1 MAGKEESN
9 MGITAKKADNFSEWY
24 TQAVVK
30 AGLAD
35 YTAVSGCIAFK
46 PYGFSL
52 WERIKCLVDER
63 LKKIGV
69 KNCYFPLFVPE
80 SLLAKEAEHI
90 KGFKAE
96 VAWVDYGGD
105 TKLGERLAIRPTSE
119 AIMYDSLSKWIRSW
133 RDLPLKLNQWNN
145 VVRWEF
151 KHPVLFLRTREFLW
165 NEGHTAFA
173 TKEEAEKEIGQ
184 IISIYQDVCEN
195 HLALFGAIGR
205 KTENEKFA
213 GAEYTT
219 SIEYLLPN
227 GRGVQGPD
235 AHHDGQKF
243 SKAYDIQFLDKE
255 GKKEFVWQNT
265 WAITTRMIGVMVAV
279 HGDDKGLVLPP
290 NLAPIQVVIVPIFTE
305 KDKDSVMKKVHEI
318 SSKLSKKFL
327 VEVDERDYSP
337 GWKFND
343 WELKGVP
350 VRVEIGPKDLAKD
363 QVVIVRRD
371 NGKKAFVP
379 SADATDEIQK
389 SLDDIH
395 ATLFQKSKKF
405 LEDNTEF
412 VEDFAKLSDA
422 IKTGKMAK
430 CFFCGDADCEVQV
443 KEKTAATPRCIP
455 AGSKSGQC
463 IICSKEGPE
472 TLFAKAY

>member
-9 MGITAKKADNFSEWY
+9 LGITVKKADDFSEWY

-35 YTAVSGCIAFK
+35 YTAVSGCIAIK
-46 PYGFSL
+46 PYGFAI
-52 WERIKCLVDER
+52 WEKIRCIVDER
-63 LKKIGV
+63 LKKLGV

-80 SLLAKEAEHI
+80 SLLSKEAEHI

-105 TKLGERLAIRPTSE
+105 TKLGERLAVRPTSE
-119 AIMYDSLSKWIRSW
+119 AIMYDSFSKWIRSW
-133 RDLPLKLNQWNN
+133 RELPLKLNQWNN

-151 KHPVLFLRTREFLW
+151 RHPVLFLRTREFLW

-184 IISIYQDVCEN
+184 IIAMYKDVCEN
-195 HLALFGAIGR
+195 YLALFGVVGR

-227 GRGVQGPD
+227 GKGVQGPD

-243 SKAYDIQFLDKE
+243 AKAYGIQFLDKD
-255 GKKEFVWQNT
+255 GKKSFVWQNT

-279 HGDDKGLVLPP
+279 HGDDKGLILPP
-290 NLAPIQVVIVPIFTE
+290 ELAPIQVVIVPIFSE
-305 KDKDSVMKKVHEI
+305 KDKDSVMKKVREV

-327 VEVDERDYSP
+327 LEVDDREYSP
-337 GWKFND
+337 GWKFNE

-350 VRVEIGPKDLAKD
+350 IRVEIGPKDVAKD
-363 QVVIVRRD
+363 QVVVVRRD
-371 NGKKAFVP
+371 NGKKSFIP
-379 SADATDEIQK
+379 SADAAAEIEKALGAIQQE
-389 SLDDIH
+389 
-395 ATLFQKSKKF
+395 LFNRSKKF
-405 LEDNTEF
+405 LEENTEA
-412 VEDFAKLSDA
+412 VADFAKLSAA
-422 IKTGKMAK
+422 IKSGKMAK
-430 CFFCGDADCEVQV
+430 CFLCGGEKCGAQI

-455 AGSKSGQC
+455 SGSKSGKC
-463 IICSKEGPE
+463 VICGEEGPE

>member
-1 MAGKEESN
+1 MAEKEESN

-24 TQAVVK
+24 TQACVK

-35 YTAVSGCIAFK
+35 YTAVSGCIALK
-46 PYGFSL
+46 PYGFAL
-52 WERIKCLVDER
+52 WEKIRCLVDER
-63 LKKIGV
+63 LKSLGV

-80 SLLAKEAEHI
+80 SLLSKEAEHI

-105 TKLGERLAIRPTSE
+105 TKLGERLAVRPTSE
-119 AIMYDSLSKWIRSW
+119 AIMYDSYAKWIRSW

-173 TKEEAEKEIGQ
+173 TKEEAEKEIPQ
-184 IISIYQDVCEN
+184 IIAMYKDVCEN
-195 HLALFGAIGR
+195 HLALYGAIGR

-243 SKAYDIQFLDKE
+243 SKAYDIQFLDRN
-255 GKKEFVWQNT
+255 GKKEFAWQNT
-265 WAITTRMIGVMVAV
+265 FAITTRMIGVMIAV
-279 HGDDKGLVLPP
+279 HGDDKGLILPP
-290 NLAPIQVVIVPIFTE
+290 ELAPIQIVIVPIFSE
-305 KDKDSVMKKVHEI
+305 KDRELVMKKVLDA
-318 SSKLSKKFL
+318 SSRLSKKFS
-327 VEVDERDYSP
+327 VEVDDREYSP
-337 GWKFND
+337 GWKFNE

-350 VRVEIGPKDLAKD
+350 VRVEIGPKDVAKD

-371 NGKKAFVP
+371 TGKKAFVP
-379 SADATDEIQK
+379 FEDAAGEIQK
-389 SLDDIH
+389 SLDEMQ
-395 ATLFQKSKKF
+395 ASLFQKSKKF
-405 LEDNTEF
+405 FEDNTESVASF
-412 VEDFAKLSDA
+412 EKLESA
-422 IKTGKMAK
+422 LKSGKMGK
-430 CFFCGDADCEVQV
+430 CFFCGSADCEASV

-455 AGSKSGQC
+455 AGSKIGKC
-463 IICSKEGPE
+463 IICGKDGQE